1 VSLSRARKS
10 RTFRI
15 APLAAALA
23 AAAIVAG
30 CGGGDDD
37 EGTTAATTTG
47 GGGGG
52 GSRTVEMTE
61 YEFVPNDL
69 KAAQGDTITAD
80 NKGKLEHNLT
90 IEEAPDAEKE
100 SKQLAATSDVQAG
113 SSADLTVNV
122 DPGKHSIVCTIPGHR
137 ELGMIGT
144 IQVK

>member
-1 VSLSRARKS
+1 V
-10 RTFRI
+10 
-15 APLAAALA
+15 LAAALA
-23 AAAIVAG
+23 AVTIAAG
-30 CGGGDDD
+30 CGGGDD

-52 GSRTVEMTE
+52 GSQTVEMTE

-69 KAAQGDTITAD
+69 KAAEGDTITAD

-122 DPGKHSIVCTIPGHR
+122 DPGKHSIVCTIAGHR

-144 IQVK
+144 IDVK

>member
-1 VSLSRARKS
+1 ML
-10 RTFRI
+10 T
-15 APLAAALA
+15 AALA
-23 AAAIVAG
+23 AATIAAG
-30 CGGGDDD
+30 CGGGDD

-52 GSRTVEMTE
+52 GSQTVEMTE

-69 KAAQGDTITAD
+69 KAAEGDTITAD

-122 DPGKHSIVCTIPGHR
+122 DPGKHSIVCTIAGHR

-144 IQVK
+144 IDVK